1 MPLGGDGREEA
12 EVNDSPVGCQSRLT
26 EAASSRK
33 KEPYRPHQAKP
44 ELVTRLE
51 VTSNGVIFFMP
62 LGGDG
67 REEAEVNDSPVG
79 CQSRLT
85 EAASSRKKEPYRPHQ
100 AKPEL
105 VARLE
110 VTSNGV
116 IFLCIRNFAQIPIT
130 SARCASVCIPSVM
143 AAPCRRGVHAFY
155 AVKKKKSEPIPNR
168 DDVRISWVWWSIGDS
183 NS

>member
-1 MPLGGDGREEA
+1 ML
-12 EVNDSPVGCQSRLT
+12 
-26 EAASSRK
+26 
-33 KEPYRPHQAKP
+33 
-44 ELVTRLE
+44 LE
-51 VTSNGVIFFMP
+51 SI
-62 LGGDG
+62 G

-130 SARCASVCIPSVM
+130 GARCAPACMPSVT
-143 AAPCRRGVHAFY
+143 AAPCQTFGVPLACLPHSGRQAPRPQRGNFFGAFSVW
-155 AVKKKKSEPIPNR
+155 AISRGHVIGIETNIP
-168 DDVRISWVWWSIGDS
+168 DILIFGAF
-183 NS
+183 

>member
-1 MPLGGDGREEA
+1 M
-12 EVNDSPVGCQSRLT
+12 NDSPVGCQSRLT

-44 ELVTRLE
+44 ELVVRLE

-67 REEAEVNDSPVG
+67 REEAGVNDSPVG

-116 IFLCIRNFAQIPIT
+116 IFLCIL
-130 SARCASVCIPSVM
+130 
-143 AAPCRRGVHAFY
+143 
-155 AVKKKKSEPIPNR
+155 KSRLYMTFHQLLCLEE
-168 DDVRISWVWWSIGDS
+168 
-183 NS
+183 